1 MDRHEEITIRIQI
14 LEVFDKLVEDG
25 IWNEK
30 IYLDEVN
37 MIKDIKIN
45 DLKDVLWYIQTED

>member
-1 MDRHEEITIRIQI
+1 MDRQEEITIRIQI

-37 MIKDIKIN
+37 MIKNIKIN
-45 DLKDVLWYIQTED
+45 DLKDVLWYLQKED